1 MPNRAVLKASLLLS
15 KWSMHAT
22 FMQKLIICIVAAF
35 LTASII
41 QWAVVFIEGAD
52 DALNAGYKKDEKTL
66 LSP

>member
-1 MPNRAVLKASLLLS
+1 
-15 KWSMHAT
+15 MHAT